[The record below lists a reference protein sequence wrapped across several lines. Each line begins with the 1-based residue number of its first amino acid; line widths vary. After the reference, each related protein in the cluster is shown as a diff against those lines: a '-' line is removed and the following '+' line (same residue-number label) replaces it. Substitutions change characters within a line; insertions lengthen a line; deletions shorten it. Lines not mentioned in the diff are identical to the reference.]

1 MASPATLLLTR
12 ILQTMSYVLVG
23 LIAVVSG
30 LILCFGGRTIFRI
43 ILSVWGAFVGFTLGG
58 SLLSNFTGE
67 PPFTT
72 VLGWVVSVLAAVV
85 FAGLAYSFYV
95 LAVIIA
101 IGAIGYWIGAA
112 LGIALGA
119 SGTVLLVLGV
129 LAALLLAGA
138 ALATNLPDILLTVVT
153 ALTGAAAIVGGVM
166 LVVGVAEPSD
176 LTETSLR
183 QFVAQQPLWWTALY
197 VVLAI
202 VGMVLQHRAGR
213 GDTMR
218 SFWPGR

>member
-1 MASPATLLLTR
+1 
-12 ILQTMSYVLVG
+12 MSYVLVG
-23 LIAVVSG
+23 LIAIVSG

-43 ILSVWGAFVGFTLGG
+43 ILAVWGAFVGFTLGG
-58 SLLSNFTGE
+58 ALISAITGE

-72 VLGWVVSVLAAVV
+72 VLGWIGSVLAALL

-101 IGAIGYWIGAA
+101 IGSIGYSLGAA

-119 SGTVLLVLGV
+119 TGTVLLVLGV
-129 LAALLLAGA
+129 FAALLLAGA
-138 ALATNLPDILLTVVT
+138 ALATNLPDILLMILT
-153 ALTGAAAIVGGVM
+153 ALTGASAIVGGLM

-183 QFVAQQPLWWTALY
+183 NFVVQQPLWWSAMY
-197 VVLAI
+197 VVVAI
-202 VGMVLQHRAGR
+202 FGIVVQHRAGR
-213 GDTMR
+213 GGTMR

>member
-1 MASPATLLLTR
+1 
-12 ILQTMSYVLVG
+12 MSYVLVG

-58 SLLSNFTGE
+58 SLVSSFTGE

-72 VLGWVVSVLAAVV
+72 VLGWVVSVLVALL
-85 FAGLAYSFYV
+85 FAGLAYGFYV
-95 LAVIIA
+95 LAVVIA
-101 IGAIGYWIGAA
+101 IGSIGYSLGAG

-119 SGTVLLVLGV
+119 TGTVVLVIGI

-138 ALATNLPDILLTVVT
+138 ALATNLPDILLTILT
-153 ALTGAAAIVGGVM
+153 ALTGAAAIVAGLM

-183 QFVAQQPLWWTALY
+183 EFVVAQPLWWTALY
-197 VVLAI
+197 VVIA
-202 VGMVLQHRAGR
+202 VAGMVVQHRAGR
-213 GDTMR
+213 GDSMR
-218 SFWPGR
+218 NFWPGR

>member
-1 MASPATLLLTR
+1 
-12 ILQTMSYVLVG
+12 MSYVLVG
-23 LIAVVSG
+23 LISVVSG

-58 SLLSNFTGE
+58 SLLSSFTGE

-72 VLGWVVSVLAAVV
+72 VLGWVVSVLAALL
-85 FAGLAYSFYV
+85 FAGLAYGFYV

-101 IGAIGYWIGAA
+101 IGSIGYSLGAA

-119 SGTVLLVLGV
+119 SGTVLWVLGIF
-129 LAALLLAGA
+129 AALLLVGA
-138 ALATNLPDILLTVVT
+138 ALATNLPDILLTVLT
-153 ALTGAAAIVGGVM
+153 ALTGAAAIVAGLM
-166 LVVGVAEPSD
+166 LVVGVAEPAD
-176 LTETSLR
+176 LAGTSLR
-183 QFVAQQPLWWTALY
+183 EFVVQQPPWWTAVY
-197 VVLAI
+197 VVIAI
-202 VGMVLQHRAGR
+202 VGMVVQHRAGR

>member
-1 MASPATLLLTR
+1 
-12 ILQTMSYVLVG
+12 MSSVVVG

-58 SLLSNFTGE
+58 SLVSSFTGE
-67 PPFTT
+67 QPFAT
-72 VLGWVVSVLAAVV
+72 VLGWGVSVLVALL

-101 IGAIGYWIGAA
+101 IGSIGYSLGAG

-119 SGTVLLVLGV
+119 TGTVVLVIGI

-138 ALATNLPDILLTVVT
+138 ALATSLPDVLLTVLT
-153 ALTGAAAIVGGVM
+153 ALTGAAAIVEGIM
-166 LVVGVAEPSD
+166 LVVGVAKPSD

-183 QFVAQQPLWWTALY
+183 EFVVQQPWWWIAMY
-197 VVLAI
+197 VVIAI
-202 VGMVLQHRAGR
+202 FGMLVQHRAGR

>member
-1 MASPATLLLTR
+1 
-12 ILQTMSYVLVG
+12 MSYVLVG

-58 SLLSNFTGE
+58 TLLSTFTDD

-72 VLGWVVSVLAAVV
+72 VLGWVVSVVAAIL

-101 IGAIGYWIGAA
+101 IGSIGYSLGAA
-112 LGIALGA
+112 LGITLGA

-129 LAALLLAGA
+129 LAALLLVGA
-138 ALATNLPDILLTVVT
+138 ALATNLPDVLLTVLT
-153 ALTGAAAIVGGVM
+153 ALTGAAAVVGGVM

-183 QFVAQQPLWWTALY
+183 EFVVQQPLWWSAMY

-202 VGMVLQHRAGR
+202 VGMVVQHRAGR